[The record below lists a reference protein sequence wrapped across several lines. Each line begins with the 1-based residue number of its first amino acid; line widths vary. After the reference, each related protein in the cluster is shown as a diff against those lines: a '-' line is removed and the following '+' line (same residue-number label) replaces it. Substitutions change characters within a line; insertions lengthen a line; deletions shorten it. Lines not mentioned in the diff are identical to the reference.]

1 MRIGIA
7 GFYGW
12 GNSGDEGI
20 LLSIIDSLGSDNEYL
35 VSTTLPFNL
44 AEEYRRKLPLCVEE
58 VRQIYDT
65 RTDYDVYLLG
75 GGGLD
80 WGFGWRQCFA
90 VFLASVP
97 CMNYGVGYSNRSLYD
112 DKLKPAYREFLAN
125 FNAITVRDERSLNIL
140 TEIGLNPAL
149 TMCPAINLEEEKFN
163 CPEGRIAVCPRYE
176 DLGSNELQINWFIR
190 RLEGLG
196 DEVLLI
202 PFAPHDKQGHRIDL
216 ELCSE
221 IAKKIPGSRILKLD
235 GYSPRKVKYAI
246 SKSKLVISGG
256 RLHALV
262 WAASHNIPF
271 EVSPMGIEKIHKIG
285 AFIEMHEKYGN
296 LKELERRNKEIL
308 LENISERF
316 E

>member
-20 LLSIIDSLGSDNEYL
+20 LLSIIDSLGTDNEYL

-44 AEEYRRKLPLCVEE
+44 ANEYRRKLPWCVEE

-65 RTDYDVYLLG
+65 RKDYDVYLLG
-75 GGGLD
+75 GGELN
-80 WGFGWRQCFA
+80 WGFGWRQCLA
-90 VFLASVP
+90 VFSASVP
-97 CMNYGVGYSNRSLYD
+97 CMNYGVGYSKQFLYD
-112 DKLKPAYREFLAN
+112 DKLKPAYREVLAN
-125 FNAITVRDERSLNIL
+125 FDAITVRDEHSFNIL
-140 TEIGLNPAL
+140 SEIGLNSAL
-149 TMCPAINLEEEKFN
+149 TMCPAINLEIEKFN
-163 CPEGRIAVCPRYE
+163 YPERMIAVCPRYE
-176 DLGSNELQINWFIR
+176 DRGDNEPQINWITR

-221 IAKKIPGSRILKLD
+221 IAKKVPGSRILKID
-235 GYSPRKVKYAI
+235 GNSPRKIKYAI

-256 RLHALV
+256 RYHALV

-271 EVSPMGIEKIHKIG
+271 EVSPTGIANYPKIG
-285 AFIEMHEKYGN
+285 AFIEMHQKHGN
-296 LKELERRNKEIL
+296 LKELEKRNKKIL
-308 LENISERF
+308 LETIGVAE
-316 E
+316 